1 MILCS
6 KIVITQFSQ
15 FLISQ
20 LCISNSPDK
29 PPQKM
34 STRSRQP
41 SDSPTPAGRK
51 FQQKDIPIILNEIS
65 EKMDHF
71 NKQSKAQTNIM
82 NNTRESGNSAFL
94 GNGHLVSD
102 TLAKPRLVE
111 YHPEPN
117 NVSI

>member
-1 MILCS
+1 MIFSS
-6 KIVITQFSQ
+6 KIVITQFSK

-82 NNTRESGNSAFL
+82 NNTRESGNSEY
-94 GNGHLVSD
+94 
-102 TLAKPRLVE
+102 LAV
-111 YHPEPN
+111 
-117 NVSI
+117 